1 MQDTEKCASEN
12 NKYMKAT
19 IRKPDTKK
27 HKATAKQVKLKAT
40 IHYTESL
47 ESICYIAII
56 IILRFSAPH
65 AVMPEQGQIQ
75 VLWGQKL
82 IQFWGSSII
91 KRIENHEYKIS
102 YESEYLF
109 IQGNKSEHI
118 TNLKN

>member
-12 NKYMKAT
+12 NKYTKAT

-47 ESICYIAII
+47 ESICYIGII
-56 IILRFSAPH
+56 TILQSSAPH
-65 AVMPEQGQIQ
+65 AFMPGQGQIQ

-82 IQFWGSSII
+82 IQFWGPSII
-91 KRIENHEYKIS
+91 KRIENHEYKIR
-102 YESEYLF
+102 YESEYLYEEKNQN
-109 IQGNKSEHI
+109 I
-118 TNLKN
+118 LKI